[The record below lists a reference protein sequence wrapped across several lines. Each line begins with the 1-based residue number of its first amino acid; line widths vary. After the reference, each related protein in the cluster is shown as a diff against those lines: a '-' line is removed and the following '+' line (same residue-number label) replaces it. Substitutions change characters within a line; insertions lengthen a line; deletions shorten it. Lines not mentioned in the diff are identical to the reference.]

1 MGRLDS
7 EGPIAYTG
15 AAIGSNVGKWLGLD
29 NDTLKTLVGCGTS
42 AGIAGIFI
50 APVGGILFGLEV
62 SRIVAKWHGSGHG
75 LFRHIHCSNHNRDSS
90 NTPFRDILRALCPLL
105 FGGDEQNGYI
115 L

>member
-50 APVGGILFGLEV
+50 RRHPVRSGSE
-62 SRIVAKWHGSGHG
+62 SHRWHGSGHG
-75 LFRHIHCSNHNRDSS
+75 LFRHIHYSNHNSS